1 MATAAERET
10 AEEQTHWHWRNS
22 MRPAR
27 FFALDARAVIPWFVL
42 LVYARPI
49 TLFVTFISTVVFYIL
64 ERKGLTFPS
73 AIRSLRVW
81 LLGHKRPGLVAYRR
95 HRMND
100 FG

>member
-1 MATAAERET
+1 MATSAEREI
-10 AEEQTHWHWRNS
+10 ADEQAHWHWRNS

-27 FFALDARAVIPWFVL
+27 FFALDARAVIPWCVL

-49 TLFVTFISTVVFYIL
+49 TLFITIISTLVFHML

-73 AIRSLRVW
+73 ALRSLRVW
-81 LLGHKRPGLVAYRR
+81 LIGQRRPGLVSFHR
-95 HRMND
+95 HKMDD